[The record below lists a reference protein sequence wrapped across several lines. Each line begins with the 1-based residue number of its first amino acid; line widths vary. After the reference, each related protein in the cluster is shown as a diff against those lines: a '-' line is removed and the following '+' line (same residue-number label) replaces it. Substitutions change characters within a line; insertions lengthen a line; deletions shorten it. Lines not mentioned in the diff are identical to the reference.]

1 MDHNI
6 SLCNIW
12 TSIWFITQQRC
23 FQKTEIGDAGNDW
36 SNLFQ
41 NDLNS
46 NLKLQKA
53 NCSWHISSQGW
64 RNFSTRLSAKRE
76 GSATYRSSLLFHDSS
91 EIRNTKRQPCI
102 QAAFCPNPKWCP
114 CFYYEQLSIP
124 IEDGS
129 ANFKFLALSRLNE
142 CSRFCTAL
150 PIYNNFRRPSLNGV
164 TTTHVSATSATI
176 TATMNHVP
184 TIRSATT
191 KCHNSSL
198 VETKQLELNKRRW
211 FQAFCI
217 PQKWFR

>member
-1 MDHNI
+1 MLPKDRDWRCWKRLIESFSKQSQFKSQIAESQLQLTHLKSRMKKFLNKT
-6 SLCNIW
+6 LC
-12 TSIWFITQQRC
+12 
-23 FQKTEIGDAGNDW
+23 
-36 SNLFQ
+36 
-41 NDLNS
+41 
-46 NLKLQKA
+46 KA
-53 NCSWHISSQGW
+53 WRKCHISIKPTFLWFLWNKKHKTTVMHSSSFMSQ
-64 RNFSTRLSAKRE
+64 SQMM
-76 GSATYRSSLLFHDSS
+76 SLLLLW
-91 EIRNTKRQPCI
+91 T
-102 QAAFCPNPKWCP
+102 AFYPNWGW
-114 CFYYEQLSIP
+114 YH
-124 IEDGS
+124 S

-142 CSRFCTAL
+142 CSRYCTAL
-150 PIYNNFRRPSLNGV
+150 PIYDNFRRPSLNGV